1 MLITIH
7 YKCVD
12 SGMHAILL
20 HSVQI
25 YFSKFKGL
33 TYGLIGKKWH
43 VFKAIDL
50 CNIIKI
56 RVLNNKTPLCVIH
69 SIVEVDDCDLYTP
82 IIFIVVF
89 YMPMH
94 ANRTKVACTL

>member
-1 MLITIH
+1 MLIITNVLTAG
-7 YKCVD
+7 CVQFF
-12 SGMHAILL
+12 L
-20 HSVQI
+20 HSVQT
-25 YFSKFKGL
+25 YCSKFEGL

-69 SIVEVDDCDLYTP
+69 SIVEVDDCNLHAP
-82 IIFIVVF
+82 IILIVIF
-89 YMPMH
+89 YMPMY